1 MGQPGKTGFMRYVT
15 DTHALYW
22 HLTKNPKLS
31 KKAKKIFQEA
41 DTGVHQVMI
50 PGIVLI
56 EMVYLVEKSRINE
69 TSLTEVFELLD
80 TVGGSYDV
88 APLNKDTVTALQQIS
103 REVVPDMPDRII
115 AATALQLDIPL
126 ITRDRQIKNAGNL
139 KTIW

>member
-1 MGQPGKTGFMRYVT
+1 MRYVT

-41 DTGVHQVMI
+41 DDGLHQVMI

-69 TSLTEVFELLD
+69 TSLSKVFELLD
-80 TVGGSYDV
+80 TIGGSYDV
-88 APLNKDTVTALQQIS
+88 APLDKDTVAALQQVP

-115 AATALQLDIPL
+115 AATSLQLAIPL
-126 ITRDRQIKNAGNL
+126 ITRDRQIKKSGNL
-139 KTIW
+139 KIIW